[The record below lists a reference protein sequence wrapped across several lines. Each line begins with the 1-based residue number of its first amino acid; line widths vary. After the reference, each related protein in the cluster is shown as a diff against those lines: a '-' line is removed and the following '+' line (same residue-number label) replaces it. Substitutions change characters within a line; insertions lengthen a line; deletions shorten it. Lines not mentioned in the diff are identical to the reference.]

1 MIASCIE
8 DTGST
13 KDRIKY
19 LTIIKAKFDLSSKIL
34 HRPSSYLF
42 AEWGLVPRWQKSGFT
57 CTESPGWNYPDDGIT
72 WTIRPSGRNQ
82 KKNSRPTQ
90 MELPTRNFPT
100 RTIVYIWRG
109 SVDILNTQIVGQLVA
124 AQSVT

>member
-82 KKNSRPTQ
+82 KKKFQAYPDGITHT
-90 MELPTRNFPT
+90 EFPNQDNCLHLA
-100 RTIVYIWRG
+100 W
-109 SVDILNTQIVGQLVA
+109 
-124 AQSVT
+124 